1 MENFFST
8 RHVNFNLALIVIV
21 LFICFLQLM
30 PMSVFAQKVFSV
42 EYANQADVKVFVVPY
57 QNQADLCVFKV
68 QYENQA
74 GRNDGNWF
82 FTKYANQAEKK
93 IFFVDYE
100 NQADVKIYFV
110 PYRNQAGWRN
120 RSKIASFYR

>member
-1 MENFFST
+1 MKNFLST
-8 RHVNFNLALIVIV
+8 LKTFHPSSGIWTFITLFV
-21 LFICFLQLM
+21 LFFQTT
-30 PMSVFAQKVFSV
+30 SVCAQKVFSV
-42 EYANQADVKVFVVPY
+42 EYSNQADVKVFVVPY

-68 QYENQA
+68 QYENQT

-82 FTKYANQAEKK
+82 FTKYANQADKK
-93 IFFVDYE
+93 IFFVNYE
-100 NQADVKIYFV
+100 NQADVKIFFV